1 MAKASNPWQA
11 EKAYF
16 KSILAEFPLNEV
28 VRWGKPCYQYQG
40 TNLFLLAGFKEH
52 CCIMIFNGALLKD
65 PKKRLVR
72 AGEHTQAARQ
82 FRVHSLEELKRDEKL
97 LRQFINESIAL
108 EKAGMKVTLEPEEK
122 QQPNIPEWTQCLKQR
137 PDVKKAFLAL
147 TPGRQRAYL
156 IHFSGAKQSATRETR
171 IEKVLDRILA
181 GKGMND

>member
-1 MAKASNPWQA
+1 
-11 EKAYF
+11 
-16 KSILAEFPLNEV
+16 
-28 VRWGKPCYQYQG
+28 
-40 TNLFLLAGFKEH
+40 
-52 CCIMIFNGALLKD
+52 
-65 PKKRLVR
+65 
-72 AGEHTQAARQ
+72 
-82 FRVHSLEELKRDEKL
+82 
-97 LRQFINESIAL
+97 
-108 EKAGMKVTLEPEEK
+108 MKVTLEPEEK